1 MLIVDDNRAD
11 VLLIR
16 KAIAMVS
23 LSIDL
28 HVVRDGHA
36 ATRFFDAADA
46 DEQAP
51 RPCLV
56 LLDLNLPKKNGEAVL
71 KHLRGSANCR
81 HALVLIVTSSDA
93 IHERKALALLGVS
106 GYFHK
111 PTEYAEFMKL
121 GPVVEKLLA
130 A

>member
-1 MLIVDDNRAD
+1 MWC
-11 VLLIR
+11 
-16 KAIAMVS
+16 AM
-23 LSIDL
+23 
-28 HVVRDGHA
+28 
-36 ATRFFDAADA
+36 ATPPPGFST
-46 DEQAP
+46 P
-51 RPCLV
+51 RMRTSRPPCLV